1 MKKEITQGLFRMSAI
16 LYARNNSNNI
26 SQKQIIRKIIED
38 ALFQHAS
45 DKSVLLSK
53 LVEFIMSNY
62 AITLSAEEVIAVI
75 KDNKFSDNFDYYED
89 DGFRVSLKHK
99 RRVTIQQENSNNKNL
114 NDYIIDFINTNNFD
128 NSKTEVIFR
137 FLYGIFTTNL
147 EGYKHLLKEKN
158 IIKVDDV
165 SFNDEDK
172 IIINKFLDWDDVGKN
187 AAIFNLASF
196 ALEYCMLT
204 NKKDALFELDNLKN
218 KNLYIDSNIIF
229 RSLGVN
235 GEDRKIRTEQFLSKF
250 GNVNQNLFITK
261 ETDTEIRETIDY
273 YISKLNKAKT
283 PAVNSKV
290 FVEVVDIDGFY
301 KFYHKWKIN
310 RTDGSVGSF
319 KIHLLAKYEEVLN
332 RFKIQKDSIKPFKDE
347 DVKDLLKDY
356 ESQILN
362 QNEEKSYSAASVD
375 AKNIIWMEHK
385 RNGQNDDIYKTKY
398 FFVSSDQHLRRWDFN
413 RNANEVPIV
422 MLPSQWL
429 SMILRYMERTDDD
442 YKSFVCFLNM
452 KINHPSMSEEQ
463 LLYAIEGISE
473 ITSDI
478 TQQNHLIKSFI
489 KEDFNNELQ
498 SLTNEELQE
507 KAKAFAE
514 TEFDKQLK
522 QLESDNDNK
531 NKRIENLEQE
541 SFQKNKTLEKNSRRN
556 KRQHLVNKRL
566 SSENKKQKK
575 EINKLRKEKR
585 DEYIAKQIK
594 KWRWKTW
601 WWIIGVGI
609 IVLPILIVAIWF
621 HFNKPES
628 DMFIIKLANNPI
640 VKYCCTFIG
649 TIIEIFLIY
658 NIRDKYD
665 ISKIKEFK
673 EQVIIPEDLTELK

>member
-38 ALFQHAS
+38 ALFHYES
-45 DKSVLLSK
+45 NKSVLSSK
-53 LVEFIMSNY
+53 LIEFIISNY

-75 KDNKFSDNFDYYED
+75 KDNKFSENFDYYED

-99 RRVTIQQENSNNKNL
+99 RRVTLEQENSNNKNL
-114 NDYIIDFINTNNFD
+114 NDYIIDFININNLD
-128 NSKTEVIFR
+128 ESKIDVIFR

-158 IIKVDDV
+158 ILKVDDL
-165 SFNDEDK
+165 SFNDGDK
-172 IIINKFLDWDDVGKN
+172 VIINKFLDWDDAGKN
-187 AAIFNLASF
+187 TAIFNLASF

-332 RFKIQKDSIKPFKDE
+332 RFNIQKDSIKPFKDE
-347 DVKDLLKDY
+347 DIKDLLNDY

-362 QNEEKSYSAASVD
+362 CSEEKSYSAASID

-385 RNGQNDDIYKTKY
+385 RNGQNDDIYRTKY

-452 KINHPSMSEEQ
+452 KINRPSMSEEQ

-640 VKYCCTFIG
+640 VKYCCTSIG

>member
-38 ALFQHAS
+38 ALFHYES
-45 DKSVLLSK
+45 NKSVLSSK
-53 LVEFIMSNY
+53 LIEFIISNY

-75 KDNKFSDNFDYYED
+75 KDNKFSENFDYYED

-99 RRVTIQQENSNNKNL
+99 RRVTLEQENSNNKNL
-114 NDYIIDFINTNNFD
+114 NDYIIDFVNINNLD
-128 NSKTEVIFR
+128 ESKIDVIFR

-158 IIKVDDV
+158 ILKVDDL
-165 SFNDEDK
+165 SFNDGDK
-172 IIINKFLDWDDVGKN
+172 VIINKFLDWDDAGKN
-187 AAIFNLASF
+187 TAIFNLASF

-332 RFKIQKDSIKPFKDE
+332 RFNIQKDSIKPFKDE
-347 DVKDLLKDY
+347 DIKDLLNDY

-362 QNEEKSYSAASVD
+362 CSEEKSYSAASID

-452 KINHPSMSEEQ
+452 KINRPSMSEEQ

-522 QLESDNDNK
+522 QLESENDSK
-531 NKRIENLEQE
+531 NKRIETLEQE
-541 SFQKNKTLEKNSRRN
+541 TLRKSKSLEKKSKKN
-556 KRQHLVNKRL
+556 KRQNVVNQRL
-566 SSENKKQKK
+566 SSENKEQKK

-601 WWIIGVGI
+601 SWIIVVGV
-609 IVLPILIVAIWF
+609 ILLLILGVTIWLLIDR
-621 HFNKPES
+621 PES
-628 DMFIIKLANNPI
+628 NKFFTILANNP
-640 VKYCCTFIG
+640 VVAGFG
-649 TIIEIFLIY
+649 TLIIMIIEIALVN
-658 NIRDKYD
+658 NICAKYD
-665 ISKIKEFK
+665 ISKEKEFK
-673 EQVIIPEDLTELK
+673 EQIIIPEDLTELK